1 MRLELR
7 GRGEPQ
13 AEGPVTFGSA
23 SRSRESAEPR
33 GWESAQPHTEQTA
46 FAKGRRRR
54 TARACP
60 PCTRPTN
67 PHSRVSGGGTP
78 IDMRPAWLGF
88 QNSLLL
94 LNVRLRA

>member
-13 AEGPVTFGSA
+13 AEGPVTLGSA
-23 SRSRESAEPR
+23 SRSRESAQPR
-33 GWESAQPHTEQTA
+33 GWESAQPHTEHTA

-60 PCTRPTN
+60 PRTCPTD
-67 PHSRVSGGGTP
+67 PHSLLSAGSTP
-78 IDMRPAWLGF
+78 IDMRPA
-88 QNSLLL
+88 
-94 LNVRLRA
+94 